1 MKRLTILCAAALCAV
16 GISTASAIILRPKEP
31 AMPKYMLKDSGG
43 KLALFEND
51 EPNPRVKYDIYT
63 QLLPPE
69 DTEALRYGIP
79 VQSPEELR
87 RLLEDLG
94 A

>member
-16 GISTASAIILRPKEP
+16 GISTASAIILRPQEP

-79 VQSPEELR
+79 V
-87 RLLEDLG
+87 
-94 A
+94 